1 MTKRKE
7 LYPEEVA
14 VIASAVGV
22 IGDSVLRQ
30 KIAQEIWLALHDR
43 QVDLYPKDE
52 IYDRKVWDQLCRL
65 TE

>member
-14 VIASAVGV
+14 VIASAIGV
-22 IGDSVLRQ
+22 IGDRPLRE
-30 KIAQEIWLALHDR
+30 KTAKEVWLALHDR

-52 IYDRKVWDQLCRL
+52 IYDKKAWKRHCRL
-65 TE
+65 